1 MAAILVV
8 EDEVDLCNLIRTK
21 LEAEGH
27 SVLQAFD
34 GPAALSLVE
43 LHRPHLVILDWMLPG
58 LDGLAV
64 CRQLRQNYLMP
75 IIMLTART
83 EEIDRVLGLEV
94 GADDYI
100 SKPFSIRE
108 LLARVRAVLRRVEL
122 DTRSS
127 SPVLSRTNGEAQ
139 FIAPSQDAF
148 PPHSGGAT
156 NMTPTN
162 VGAINLAPTED
173 VSPGEQSSLPTTPAP
188 IVRGA
193 LHIYELERVVTL
205 DGVELDLTPKEYE
218 LLLLLASHPGRAFS
232 REFLLQH
239 LWGYDYDGFDRTVDT
254 HMTRLRKKLGTVGEK
269 IVTVWG
275 VGYRFVV

>member
-8 EDEVDLCNLIRTK
+8 EDEVDLCNLIRAK

-27 SVLQAFD
+27 NVLQAFD
-34 GPAALSLVE
+34 GPAALRLVE
-43 LHRPHLVILDWMLPG
+43 VHRPHLVILDWMLPV

-108 LLARVRAVLRRVEL
+108 LLARVRALLRRVEL
-122 DTRSS
+122 DSRSS
-127 SPVLSRTNGEAQ
+127 SPESNRTQEETR
-139 FIAPSQDAF
+139 FIASSQDTSLTH
-148 PPHSGGAT
+148 PGGTKELIHHPLRAS
-156 NMTPTN
+156 M
-162 VGAINLAPTED
+162 ED
-173 VSPGEQSSLPTTPAP
+173 VSTRKQSPPPVTSAP
-188 IVRGA
+188 LVRGT
-193 LHIYELERVVTL
+193 LCISELERVVML
-205 DGVELDLTPKEYE
+205 DGVELDLTPKEYD